1 MQVVKS
7 QEITKENAK
16 KDDSSVWEYTFEDLP
31 KYDNLN
37 NIINYTVD
45 EIEKN
50 SGDLEFY
57 TKQITGTTITNTFTR
72 PEDEIS
78 ITVNKEWEDQDDI
91 YQKRPEAVIIEV
103 KQGENV
109 VAEKPV
115 TKIENWQCT
124 FTGLAKYDE
133 DGQEIQYQLDEK
145 EMQNEEMKYYTKV
158 IGNITNKPGVI
169 DEKEGTITN
178 KMTKLPGKVII
189 RYKDINTNKEIQ
201 NSETEEGIVGEE
213 FDISDHKKEI
223 PGYTLVEEPKEQT
236 GIFEEETQEKVYYY
250 AKNTKVLVKYLEK
263 DSTPEDDG
271 DNVVLS
277 PQITLEGYEGQSYQT
292 ERKNIDGYTF
302 VESKG
307 KLSGAMESGTIEVVY
322 YYAQNTKVIVKYLEK
337 DNTPNDNTDNKVLA
351 PEETINGYVGK
362 EYTAIQKDITN
373 YTFIESTNNVEGT
386 MTKDEIEVIYYYAQN
401 TKVIVKYLEKD
412 NTQDTDEDNKKLAEE
427 EIIEGYE
434 GKEYKTTQKDINN
447 YIFVESTDNAEG
459 TMTKEEIEVIY
470 YYAQKTKATVQ
481 HIDRETE
488 EILKEETKNGKV
500 GDLFETHPEDF
511 EGYVLVESPKDPDII
526 MNKTGEQVV
535 KYYYAHISAGVI
547 EKHID
552 EITGELLYSEEHKG
566 NEGDPYDIPSKEFEG
581 YDLLEKDAD
590 GTSRLPENAKG
601 EMTKEVIEVKYYY
614 IKKASVRVEYIDK
627 DTEEKLTEDIIINGH
642 ENDEYETE
650 SKEFKEYNLVETP
663 ENAKG
668 KMTITKN
675 PDGTYN
681 TETVVTYYYEKE
693 KQDAILI
700 EKHIDIKTNK
710 ILAEEKHT
718 GKVGDS
724 YNIPSR
730 EFNGYDLV
738 TKDENGNNML
748 PQNSK
753 GTMTE
758 EKIEVIYYYEK
769 QAKVRVEYIDKQT
782 GEKLDEEEIKG
793 HEGDPYE
800 TEEKEFNGYDLIEV
814 PSNSKG
820 EMKDE
825 EIVVKY
831 YYQRKAEVEVQY
843 IEKDTNYKLAENE
856 NIQGY
861 VGDKYET
868 TSKDIPY
875 YKLVEKTENTEGTMT
890 KDKITVIY
898 YYEKQLFNLSV
909 DKWVSKVN
917 VNGIPQSAQSY
928 NTKDQIYKLDIHRNK
943 VSTADIKITYTIRIT
958 NTGEIEGTSGM
969 ITELIPQGYTF
980 SQEDNEIHF
989 EESNGILTTDALK
1002 DETIKPGEY
1011 KEIEIVLRWNRGD
1024 ANFGQKDNTV
1034 ILSDL
1039 TNPAGYEDINKDDN
1053 RVKSQMLIT
1062 IATGLDSTDRIVVIG
1077 IVEIVLVISFGLLLS
1092 YKKRGNG

>member
-351 PEETINGYVGK
+351 PEETIN
-362 EYTAIQKDITN
+362 
-373 YTFIESTNNVEGT
+373 
-386 MTKDEIEVIYYYAQN
+386 
-401 TKVIVKYLEKD
+401 
-412 NTQDTDEDNKKLAEE
+412 
-427 EIIEGYE
+427 
-434 GKEYKTTQKDINN
+434 
-447 YIFVESTDNAEG
+447 
-459 TMTKEEIEVIY
+459 
-470 YYAQKTKATVQ
+470 
-481 HIDRETE
+481 
-488 EILKEETKNGKV
+488 
-500 GDLFETHPEDF
+500 
-511 EGYVLVESPKDPDII
+511 
-526 MNKTGEQVV
+526 
-535 KYYYAHISAGVI
+535 
-547 EKHID
+547 
-552 EITGELLYSEEHKG
+552 
-566 NEGDPYDIPSKEFEG
+566 
-581 YDLLEKDAD
+581 
-590 GTSRLPENAKG
+590 
-601 EMTKEVIEVKYYY
+601 
-614 IKKASVRVEYIDK
+614 
-627 DTEEKLTEDIIINGH
+627 
-642 ENDEYETE
+642 
-650 SKEFKEYNLVETP
+650 
-663 ENAKG
+663 
-668 KMTITKN
+668 
-675 PDGTYN
+675 
-681 TETVVTYYYEKE
+681 
-693 KQDAILI
+693 
-700 EKHIDIKTNK
+700 
-710 ILAEEKHT
+710 
-718 GKVGDS
+718 
-724 YNIPSR
+724 
-730 EFNGYDLV
+730 
-738 TKDENGNNML
+738 
-748 PQNSK
+748 
-753 GTMTE
+753 
-758 EKIEVIYYYEK
+758 
-769 QAKVRVEYIDKQT
+769 
-782 GEKLDEEEIKG
+782 
-793 HEGDPYE
+793 
-800 TEEKEFNGYDLIEV
+800 
-814 PSNSKG
+814 
-820 EMKDE
+820 
-825 EIVVKY
+825 
-831 YYQRKAEVEVQY
+831 
-843 IEKDTNYKLAENE
+843 
-856 NIQGY
+856 
-861 VGDKYET
+861 
-868 TSKDIPY
+868 
-875 YKLVEKTENTEGTMT
+875 
-890 KDKITVIY
+890 
-898 YYEKQLFNLSV
+898 
-909 DKWVSKVN
+909 
-917 VNGIPQSAQSY
+917 
-928 NTKDQIYKLDIHRNK
+928 
-943 VSTADIKITYTIRIT
+943 
-958 NTGEIEGTSGM
+958 
-969 ITELIPQGYTF
+969 
-980 SQEDNEIHF
+980 
-989 EESNGILTTDALK
+989 
-1002 DETIKPGEY
+1002 
-1011 KEIEIVLRWNRGD
+1011 
-1024 ANFGQKDNTV
+1024 
-1034 ILSDL
+1034 
-1039 TNPAGYEDINKDDN
+1039 
-1053 RVKSQMLIT
+1053 
-1062 IATGLDSTDRIVVIG
+1062 
-1077 IVEIVLVISFGLLLS
+1077 
-1092 YKKRGNG
+1092 